1 LAETRTW
8 TTKSAASEGYVAQ
21 IAWLSELE
29 RPYCGDELFDAVADT
44 VYFLKDRA
52 GRYAAVNLTLVE
64 RTGRTRKDQ
73 MIGLTAEEA
82 FSGPLGQRYGAQ
94 DAAILAGAPA
104 LKGDLELH
112 RYPGGR
118 EGWCLT
124 WKEPLYARSGAIL
137 GLVGLSRDVQPASVA
152 PKEAR
157 KLATALKWAQ
167 EHLDRPLRVGDLA
180 DRAGLSDFQ
189 FDQRLRAMFGHSAGQ
204 YLTRLR
210 MDRARE
216 KLRRSPASISEVA
229 LDCGY
234 ADQTAFTRQFRK
246 LVGLTPHQYRRLD
259 GNDRGPASH
268 VR

>member
-1 LAETRTW
+1 VAEI
-8 TTKSAASEGYVAQ
+8 G
-21 IAWLSELE
+21 WLNELE
-29 RPYCGDELFDAVADT
+29 RPFCGDELFDAVTDT

-64 RTGRTRKDQ
+64 RTGRARKDQ
-73 MIGLTAEEA
+73 LIGLSAEDA
-82 FSGPLGQRYGAQ
+82 FSGPLGKRYGAQ
-94 DAAILAGAPA
+94 DASILGGSPAI
-104 LKGDLELH
+104 KGDLELH
-112 RYPGGR
+112 LYPGGR

-124 WKEPLYARSGAIL
+124 WKEPLYARSGQIL

-157 KLATALKWAQ
+157 KLAAALRWAQ
-167 EHLDRPLRVGDLA
+167 EHLDRPLRIGDLA

-210 MDRARE
+210 IDRARE
-216 KLRRSPASISEVA
+216 KLRRSSAPISEIA

-234 ADQTAFTRQFRK
+234 ADQTAFARQFRK
-246 LVGLTPHQYRRLD
+246 VVGLTPLQYRRLD
-259 GNDRGPASH
+259 ESGRAASYTICP
-268 VR
+268 

>member
-1 LAETRTW
+1 MAEI
-8 TTKSAASEGYVAQ
+8 G
-21 IAWLSELE
+21 WLNELE

-64 RTGRTRKDQ
+64 RTGRARKDQ
-73 MIGLTAEEA
+73 LIGLTAEQA
-82 FSGPLGQRYGAQ
+82 FAGPLGQRYGAQ
-94 DAAILAGAPA
+94 DAGILGGAPA
-104 LKGDLELH
+104 IKGDLELH
-112 RYPGGR
+112 LYPGGR

-124 WKEPLYARSGAIL
+124 WKEPLYARSGEIL

-157 KLATALKWAQ
+157 KLAAALRWAQ

-180 DRAGLSDFQ
+180 ARAGLSDFQ
-189 FDQRLRAMFGHSAGQ
+189 FDQRLRTMFGHSAGH

-210 MDRARE
+210 IDRARE
-216 KLRRSPASISEVA
+216 RLRRSPAPISEIA

-246 LVGLTPHQYRRLD
+246 LVGLTPQQYRRF
-259 GNDRGPASH
+259 GESGRGAS
-268 VR
+268 